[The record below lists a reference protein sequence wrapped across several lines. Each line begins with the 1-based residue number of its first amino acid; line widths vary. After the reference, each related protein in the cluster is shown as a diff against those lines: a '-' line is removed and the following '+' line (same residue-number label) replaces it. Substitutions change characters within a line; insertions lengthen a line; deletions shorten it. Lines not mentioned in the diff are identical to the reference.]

1 MSKKKVVAYV
11 AIFNVLV
18 IALYVFSTV
27 YMWDSLKTIVDTGAG
42 GSYEHGFV
50 VPFVEE
56 TGLQVTISHVF
67 YGISGNQTIVNLGPL
82 PTPVPN
88 YPFIVFWI
96 SIVGNLVL
104 MALILRKQKKQS
116 TSVK

>member
-1 MSKKKVVAYV
+1 MSRKKLIVCFA
-11 AIFNVLV
+11 AFNVLV
-18 IALYVFSTV
+18 IVAYVFSTV